1 MADEFHENMRGTI
14 ERCRRLAAQTHD
26 QEIAQKLQKLAEEME
41 AKLSQTMHT
50 GAEAIRRNEN

>member
-14 ERCRRLAAQTHD
+14 ERCRRLAARTRD

-41 AKLSQTMHT
+41 AKLGQTMDT
-50 GAEAIRRNEN
+50 GAEAIRRNED